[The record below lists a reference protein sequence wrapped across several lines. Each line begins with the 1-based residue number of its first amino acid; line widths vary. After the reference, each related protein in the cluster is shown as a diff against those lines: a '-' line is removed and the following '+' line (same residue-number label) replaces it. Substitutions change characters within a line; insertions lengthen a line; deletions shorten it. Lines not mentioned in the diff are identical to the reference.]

1 MRYRRRGMRRTER
14 LSILCA
20 RDFCMGLKW
29 GFESFKTRDD
39 LTLILDYVI
48 SIDVI

>member
-1 MRYRRRGMRRTER
+1 VQEIFAW
-14 LSILCA
+14 LV
-20 RDFCMGLKW
+20 KW

-48 SIDVI
+48 SVDVT